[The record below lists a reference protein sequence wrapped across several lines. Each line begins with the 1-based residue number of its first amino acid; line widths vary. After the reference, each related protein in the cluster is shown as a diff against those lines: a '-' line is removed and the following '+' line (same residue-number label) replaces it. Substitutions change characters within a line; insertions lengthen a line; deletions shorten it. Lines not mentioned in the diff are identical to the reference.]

1 MKKLLAIIGV
11 SLFALSACGGSS
23 TSTSTPAA
31 TKPAASAADQTA
43 NFVNFFVEYGCAL
56 AKNDGNIPAA
66 EETAISAKYGLS
78 NDDDLGKIVNA
89 QNKADVV
96 AQVVPKL
103 EAKCLDAFTKAG
115 VDPKGFTEDTFDE
128 Y

>member
-23 TSTSTPAA
+23 TPAT
-31 TKPAASAADQTA
+31 TKQAASAADQTA

-66 EETAISAKYGLS
+66 EETAISAKYGFS
-78 NDDDLGKIVNA
+78 NDDDLGKVVNA

-103 EAKCLDAFTKAG
+103 EAKCLDDFTKSG
-115 VDPKGFTEDTFDE
+115 VDPKGFAEATFDE